1 MYISLYDINKW
12 FEQYDKWANQARR
25 KEFLE
30 KDWVQE
36 DKILGITYHSRL
48 ELELKAEEMS
58 ILHKQE
64 KAKYE
69 AEMKK
74 RGAK

>member
-1 MYISLYDINKW
+1 MNLHLIDRW
-12 FEQYDKWANQARR
+12 FEQYDKWVNQAKR
-25 KEFLE
+25 KEFLK

-58 ILHKQE
+58 NLHKQE
-64 KAKYE
+64 KAKYD
-69 AEMKK
+69 AEMKRIK
-74 RGAK
+74 

>member
-1 MYISLYDINKW
+1 MYISLYNIDRW
-12 FEQYDKWANQARR
+12 FIEYDKWVNQARR
-25 KEFLE
+25 KEFLG

-58 ILHKQE
+58 NLHKQE
-64 KAKYE
+64 KAKHD